1 MARGGF
7 ISKILE
13 ILQIQAEA
21 TVDLLDIFTS
31 GYTESYRKARKT
43 MKYGPRQFKTD
54 WSFEYLQRQQFY
66 SLLNQLKNQGLIE
79 KKKENDKNGSI
90 WKITTKGLEK
100 LNLMKTKNFFSIS
113 KANINFK
120 KQPDDKIK
128 VITFDIPEKERYK
141 RDWLRIVLVSLGFSL
156 LQQSVWIG
164 KNKIPERF
172 IFDLQKRGMLDY
184 IQIFEINKKG
194 TIKQLS

>member
-1 MARGGF
+1 MARGEF

-31 GYTESYRKARKT
+31 SYAEAHRKARKT

-90 WKITTKGLEK
+90 WKITKKGLEK
-100 LNLMKTKNFFSIS
+100 LNLMKTKNLFSIR

-128 VITFDIPEKERYK
+128 VIIFDIPEKERHK
-141 RDWLRIVLVSLGFSL
+141 RAWLRMVLISLGFSL

-172 IFDLQKRGMLDY
+172 IFDLRERGMLDFV
-184 IQIFEINKKG
+184 QIFEVSKKG

>member
-90 WKITTKGLEK
+90 WKITKKGLKK
-100 LNLMKTKNFFSIS
+100 LNLTKTKNLFC
-113 KANINFK
+113 KTNINYK
-120 KQPDDKIK
+120 KESDDKIR
-128 VITFDIPEKERYK
+128 VIIFDIPEKERHK
-141 RDWLRIVLVSLGFSL
+141 RAWLRMALISLGFSL
-156 LQQSVWIG
+156 LQQSVWMG

-172 IFDLQKRGMLDY
+172 IFDLRERGMLDFV
-184 IQIFEINKKG
+184 QIFEISKKG
-194 TIKQLS
+194 TIRQLS